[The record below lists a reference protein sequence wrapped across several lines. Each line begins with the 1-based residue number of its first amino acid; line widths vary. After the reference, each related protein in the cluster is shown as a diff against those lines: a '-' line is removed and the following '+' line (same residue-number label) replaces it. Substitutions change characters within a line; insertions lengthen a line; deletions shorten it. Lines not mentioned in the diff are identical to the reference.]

1 MIGQIIING
10 LLNGC
15 VYALVA
21 VGLSLTWG
29 VMDIVN
35 FAHGEFLLWGL
46 YASFWIWALM
56 GLDPL
61 ISMPIVIVLIFLL
74 GVLTYLVVIKR
85 VLKVSGL
92 TALLAT
98 FGLSMVLKNLTQ
110 FFWTANYRNVT
121 NTLVSNRSFKL
132 LGMYIRQDYVVAA
145 AGALIITLLVTLF
158 LNRTKTGIAIK
169 ATSINKSAAQLVGI
183 DTNRIYAITFGLS
196 GADAAYYACQTVRI
210 PARIL
215 PREVV
220 ITPRPNMGK
229 TFNDEPFR
237 DPVFKQGT
245 LLFKNI
251 TDPDS
256 PYYVDVSGVPGYG
269 VPVFTDSDREVL
281 KLLAT
286 EAVLKSRPMF
296 PGWLSRE
303 AGEDVGSYR
312 ITIGDMDFGDN
323 FTVTLGE
330 EYFTITPRS
339 LDDAAIT
346 ADPIP
351 DQAYTGKYLKPVP
364 NLEYD
369 GETMIAGKDFTL
381 AYSNNKK
388 PGE

>member
-46 YASFWIWALM
+46 YASFWICALL

-196 GADAAYYACQTVRI
+196 GACVGAAAALMASFTPIYPEACALYSTLAFVI
-210 PARIL
+210 VALGGFGNIKGAL
-215 PREVV
+215 FAGLLVGVV
-220 ITPRPNMGK
+220 EALGGYFI
-229 TFNDEPFR
+229 
-237 DPVFKQGT
+237 GT
-245 LLFKNI
+245 SF
-251 TDPDS
+251 
-256 PYYVDVSGVPGYG
+256 
-269 VPVFTDSDREVL
+269 
-281 KLLAT
+281 
-286 EAVLKSRPMF
+286 
-296 PGWLSRE
+296 
-303 AGEDVGSYR
+303 
-312 ITIGDMDFGDN
+312 
-323 FTVTLGE
+323 
-330 EYFTITPRS
+330 
-339 LDDAAIT
+339 
-346 ADPIP
+346 
-351 DQAYTGKYLKPVP
+351 KYLVVFLLYLVVMQIRPRG
-364 NLEYD
+364 LF
-369 GETMIAGKDFTL
+369 GW
-381 AYSNNKK
+381 
-388 PGE
+388 

>member
-196 GADAAYYACQTVRI
+196 GACVGAAAALMASFTPIYPEACALYSTL
-210 PARIL
+210 AF
-215 PREVV
+215 V
-220 ITPRPNMGK
+220 IVALGG
-229 TFNDEPFR
+229 F
-237 DPVFKQGT
+237 G
-245 LLFKNI
+245 NI
-251 TDPDS
+251 TGALFAGLL
-256 PYYVDVSGVPGYG
+256 VGVVEALGGY
-269 VPVFTDSDREVL
+269 F
-281 KLLAT
+281 
-286 EAVLKSRPMF
+286 
-296 PGWLSRE
+296 
-303 AGEDVGSYR
+303 
-312 ITIGDMDFGDN
+312 IGTSF
-323 FTVTLGE
+323 
-330 EYFTITPRS
+330 
-339 LDDAAIT
+339 
-346 ADPIP
+346 
-351 DQAYTGKYLKPVP
+351 KYLVVFLLYLVVMQIRPRG
-364 NLEYD
+364 LF
-369 GETMIAGKDFTL
+369 GW
-381 AYSNNKK
+381 
-388 PGE
+388 